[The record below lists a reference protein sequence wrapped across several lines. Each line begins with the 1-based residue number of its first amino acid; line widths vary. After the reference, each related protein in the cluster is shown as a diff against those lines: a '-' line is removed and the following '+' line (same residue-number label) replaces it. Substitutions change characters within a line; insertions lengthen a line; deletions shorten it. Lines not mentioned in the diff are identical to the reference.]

1 MLNRYSRT
9 RFTKKTSNCYLPTS
23 GVRCSHYFRRVKSV
37 NLYSIFSTE
46 SLCDFNLFLLL
57 CSFLPPFFSWWKHE
71 WTSCRVSFSLTER
84 PLDLFTSTT
93 LTTLS
98 TSVVTRALH
107 HAYKTLKT
115 FVRERAS
122 YRSMIDDDND
132 DELLPVWWKVIK
144 MKDKKKVRLKHS
156 KLGKL
161 F

>member
-1 MLNRYSRT
+1 MW
-9 RFTKKTSNCYLPTS
+9 FP
-23 GVRCSHYFRRVKSV
+23 F
-37 NLYSIFSTE
+37 SICFSFWTV
-46 SLCDFNLFLLL
+46 

-71 WTSCRVSFSLTER
+71 WMSCRVSFSLTER

-98 TSVVTRALH
+98 TSVVTRVLH
-107 HAYKTLKT
+107 HVYKTSKT

-144 MKDKKKVRLKHS
+144 MKDKKKSEVKTLETWKTFLKIFFRITI
-156 KLGKL
+156 LIE
-161 F
+161 